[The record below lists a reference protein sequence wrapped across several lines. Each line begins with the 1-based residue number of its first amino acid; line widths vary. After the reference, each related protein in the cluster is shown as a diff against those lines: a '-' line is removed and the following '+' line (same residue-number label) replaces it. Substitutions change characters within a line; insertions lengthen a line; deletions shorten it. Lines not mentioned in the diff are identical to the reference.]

1 MNQNDQYR
9 RAMEVLRDGGVVA
22 LPTDTV
28 FGLAAVATD
37 RAAVQRVLDIK
48 GRDAANPMPL
58 FVGSV
63 EQAALVA
70 QITAPARVL
79 AARFWPGALTI
90 VVPKRPEFDTAAV
103 SGETV
108 GLRVP
113 ADPVLREMAAQL
125 GPLTGT
131 SANRSGAPAARTAAE
146 ARAALNGDVDLIVD
160 ASLPATGVAST
171 VVDCTDEDAVRIV
184 REGAVARADIERALA
199 GVANVVPVGMS

>member
-1 MNQNDQYR
+1 LNQNEQYG
-9 RAMEVLRDGGVVA
+9 RALEVLRDGGVVA

-28 FGLAAVATD
+28 FGLAAIATD
-37 RAAVQRVLDIK
+37 GAAVQRVLDIK

-63 EQAALVA
+63 EQAQLVA
-70 QITAPARVL
+70 ELTAPASVL

-90 VVPKRPEFDTAAV
+90 VVPKRPEFRTAAV
-103 SGETV
+103 PGATV
-108 GLRVP
+108 GLRAP

-131 SANRSGAPAARTAAE
+131 SANRSGAPAARSAAE

-171 VVDCTDEDAVRIV
+171 VVDCTDERAVRIV
-184 REGAVARADIERALA
+184 REGAVSRADIERALA
-199 GVANVVPVGMS
+199 GVADVAPAGMS